1 MGRMM
6 AALYDRMMQGTE
18 KACLGEWRT
27 GLVGELGG
35 EVLEVGAGTGL
46 NLPLYPASVARL
58 VMSEPDPHMRQKLAR
73 KSASAPGR
81 RVEVIDASLEEL
93 PVPAESFD
101 VVVATLV
108 LCSVPNLDEALA
120 EIYRVLRPGGK
131 FVFLEHVA
139 AEDRPRRLKW
149 QHRVEPFWKWFAGNC
164 HLTRRTEA
172 AIAAAGFELDEIARE
187 SMRKAWS
194 LVRPTIRGVAIKAS

>member
-18 KACLGEWRT
+18 EACLGEWRT
-27 GLVGELGG
+27 GLVGELRG

-46 NLPLYPASVARL
+46 NLPLYPASVTRL
-58 VMSEPDPHMRQKLAR
+58 VMSEPDPHMRLKLAR
-73 KSASAPGR
+73 KAASAPGP
-81 RVEVIDASLEEL
+81 RVEVTDASLEEL
-93 PVPAESFD
+93 PVPADSFD

-108 LCSVPNLDEALA
+108 LCSVPDLDQALA

-172 AIAAAGFELDEIARE
+172 AIAAAGFEIDEIARE

-194 LVRPTIRGVAIKAS
+194 LVRPTIRGVAIKA